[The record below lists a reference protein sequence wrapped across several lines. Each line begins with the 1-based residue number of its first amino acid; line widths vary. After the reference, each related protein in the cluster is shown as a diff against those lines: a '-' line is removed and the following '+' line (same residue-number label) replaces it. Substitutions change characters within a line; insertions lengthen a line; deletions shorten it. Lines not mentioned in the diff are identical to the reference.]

1 MLLTLAA
8 FRALV
13 LRLRARYELQF
24 YPLQRERYG
33 AQIWRTA
40 SNSIVDTEF
49 TINDLPHNMPFQ
61 FRMRAH
67 NPYGWSGF
75 SALSDAYATT
85 PSPPEALERP
95 PVATIL
101 DGGTVRL
108 EWPPVQEDNGAP
120 VEVYNVRGTSGL
132 CLLRHCPEVC
142 LTPAPLAYAPAAK
155 VVGAESVYELVHSG
169 PDTFCELP
177 DLKAGEIYHFQVA
190 ACNAFGASEYSEAG
204 CATIPMQHQG
214 LGNRVVP
221 PNALRVM
228 GTLRPVGV
236 CTPPAA
242 CGPNASVTQAT
253 GWSCGTK
260 TRSP

>member
-49 TINDLPHNMPFQ
+49 TIDDLPHNMPFQ

-120 VEVYNVRGTSGL
+120 VEVYNVRGTSGCACFATALQCVSRL
-132 CLLRHCPEVC
+132 CHWPTLRQPKWLGRSQCMSWSTLVPTPSASC
-142 LTPAPLAYAPAAK
+142 LT
-155 VVGAESVYELVHSG
+155 
-169 PDTFCELP
+169 
-177 DLKAGEIYHFQVA
+177 
-190 ACNAFGASEYSEAG
+190 
-204 CATIPMQHQG
+204 
-214 LGNRVVP
+214 
-221 PNALRVM
+221 
-228 GTLRPVGV
+228 
-236 CTPPAA
+236 
-242 CGPNASVTQAT
+242 
-253 GWSCGTK
+253 
-260 TRSP
+260 